1 MHDELPRTP
10 NGKLDRE
17 AAADLAVPVVA
28 APEHDDDA
36 GPRTGIG
43 AGAAPTSDEAT
54 RATVRRH
61 FCAVL
66 EVSDVGDDDSFFD
79 LGGHSLLAL
88 ELVQRLEDTFRH
100 QFTVASLYESPTPR
114 AVAAV
119 LVRWVGDER
128 QYEYLLPIQTQG
140 ARPPIF
146 GVHVLGQNA
155 IFYRPL
161 SEHLGPDQPVWGL
174 GLAGN
179 FADTTAPTDVSA
191 ITKLYADELERCAPT
206 GPIALAAVSI
216 GSVVAVELAR
226 LLIARDRDVALLALF
241 DAAGPD
247 ADQFAPSKNER
258 VRMHLAEFRRH
269 PIPYVQHLVT
279 RRREVLAW
287 KLEQLETTARTRLG
301 LKLPDRLRIRRFV
314 DGNIQAASGLDMEP
328 YPGRITVFKAGDDVF
343 SAPLVRHG
351 MGWAR
356 IALGG
361 IDVVTVPGGHL
372 SMLQEPYVERLSVE
386 LAGALDRASRRR
398 G

>member
-1 MHDELPRTP
+1 
-10 NGKLDRE
+10 
-17 AAADLAVPVVA
+17 
-28 APEHDDDA
+28 
-36 GPRTGIG
+36 
-43 AGAAPTSDEAT
+43 
-54 RATVRRH
+54 
-61 FCAVL
+61 
-66 EVSDVGDDDSFFD
+66 
-79 LGGHSLLAL
+79 
-88 ELVQRLEDTFRH
+88 LEDTFGHR
-100 QFTVASLYESPTPR
+100 FTAASLYESPTPR
-114 AVAAV
+114 AVAAAV
-119 LVRWVGDER
+119 VRWVGNER

-140 ARPPIF
+140 SRPPVF

-179 FADTTAPTDVSA
+179 FADTTAPTDVRE

-206 GPIALAAVSI
+206 GPVALAAVSI

-226 LLIARDRDVALLALF
+226 LLIERGRDVALLALF

-247 ADQFAPSKNER
+247 AGQFAPTKSER
-258 VRMHLAEFRRH
+258 VRLHLAELRRH
-269 PIPYVQHLVT
+269 PTPYLHRLAK

-287 KLEQLETTARTRLG
+287 KLEQFETTVRTRLG
-301 LKLPDRLRIRRFV
+301 LTLPDRLRIRRFV
-314 DGNIQAASGLDMEP
+314 DGNIQAASGLDLEP

-343 SAPLVRHG
+343 SAPLIRHG

-356 IALGG
+356 VALGG

-372 SMLQEPYVERLSVE
+372 SMLQEPYVERLAGE
-386 LAGALDRASRRR
+386 LRDALDRACRLR